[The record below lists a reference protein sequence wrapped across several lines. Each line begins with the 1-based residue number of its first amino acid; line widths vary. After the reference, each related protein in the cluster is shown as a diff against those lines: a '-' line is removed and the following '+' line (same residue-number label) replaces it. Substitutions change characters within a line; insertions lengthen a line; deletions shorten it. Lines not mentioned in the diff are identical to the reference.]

1 MYINWAHHY
10 IPKFSG
16 TCSILINS
24 LFIYIV
30 HDDKKIKL
38 GDYRFLLIFFAL
50 YNFTSTA
57 VDLLVPSCVLD
68 YNYGF
73 SFFIVDGVFEKK
85 STLGTLFVTFRC
97 CVISAAYCILHCHF
111 VYRYMLLFCKK
122 VLDHYFMPYGFLFSI
137 LYCFVIMGLWFPGP
151 YVFANADEER
161 RNYMAPVF
169 REKFDHD
176 IHELNIEASPE
187 VIRNSWIA
195 TSIATM
201 ISVYSVIVC
210 LIFGTLIIV
219 KLQKGNL
226 SMSEKTKH
234 LQKQLMKAL
243 IVQST
248 IPMIVCFCPC
258 CVTWFLPVYKLDV
271 GNWIYWISRKVLDLY
286 FIPYGFIFSILYS
299 FVIMSLWFL
308 AAYVFANADE
318 ERRNYMAPMFFEKF
332 DQDIHELNIVI
343 CLYNASSS

>member
-10 IPKFSG
+10 VPKFSG
-16 TCSILINS
+16 TCSVLINS

-30 HDDKKIKL
+30 HDNKKIKL

-73 SFFIVDGVFEKK
+73 SFFIVDGVFEK
-85 STLGTLFVTFRC
+85 
-97 CVISAAYCILHCHF
+97 AAYL
-111 VYRYMLLFCKK
+111 
-122 VLDHYFMPYGFLFSI
+122 
-137 LYCFVIMGLWFPGP
+137 
-151 YVFANADEER
+151 FANADEER
-161 RNYMAPVF
+161 RNYMAPKF
-169 REKFDHD
+169 RETFEQD
-176 IHELNIEASPE
+176 IQELNIVICQYDDASPE

-219 KLQKGNL
+219 KLQKGDL

-234 LQKQLMKAL
+234 LQKQ
-243 IVQST
+243 
-248 IPMIVCFCPC
+248 
-258 CVTWFLPVYKLDV
+258 
-271 GNWIYWISRKVLDLY
+271 N
-286 FIPYGFIFSILYS
+286 
-299 FVIMSLWFL
+299 
-308 AAYVFANADE
+308 N
-318 ERRNYMAPMFFEKF
+318 
-332 DQDIHELNIVI
+332 
-343 CLYNASSS
+343 